1 MIKLLLLPVFVL
13 ALWVPIF
20 NRTAP
25 TLFGFP
31 FFYWYQIAII
41 PIASVLIFIVYRVE
55 ERTGGDK

>member
-13 ALWVPIF
+13 ALWVPLF

-25 TLFGFP
+25 ALFGFP

-41 PIASVLIFIVYRVE
+41 PIASLLIFIVYRVE